1 MASESFMPTVKCSSC
16 GCQVPISMMG
26 EHVCAGGSDADEKAD
41 PSSADEPA
49 STAPPAPAT
58 SLFGRLNPFGALSA
72 EQPPAPQVDTT
83 VGDRLST
90 GPFQD
95 TRGSISLSP
104 KTQNAR
110 PGLGDDSQPMRRP
123 SAFAAGNEKDRAPN
137 LLQRMNSMTPGP
149 FDTGRR
155 PSASGRSVSD
165 FRPTTPLGR
174 SMTDLRP
181 NTPARSM
188 TDLRPNTPARSMT
201 DLGPNTPARSMT
213 NLRPNTPAG
222 SMADL
227 RPSTPIERPGTSN
240 ISAGPE
246 NPVTPMRG
254 NGPEGFGPPPRGPP
268 PRGPPPNGLSPSGP
282 PPMGPPPPGP
292 VQQDLKPD
300 DAVAMLNRAETF
312 PRPNPTP
319 EPPHRTPSAP
329 GFRPERPRRPSEA
342 ARDAGRGPMPGP
354 MLGPRPGA
362 MPGPISMTNDRMSRP
377 SRGPDTSRPPP
388 PRTGLVRARTTGP
401 DGAPAVPAIN
411 LAEEFGVGN
420 PYHQPSESVS
430 SNGSSQASSQGS
442 SQGNTVE
449 RRPSQASQASSRTS
463 PPRSVASSGRKGS
476 DTPTFDSSVTDLQ
489 SVVDEDGGKLT
500 RTPSTQSVPY
510 DGGIPQ
516 ALRKLRPPPLS
527 KRPPPPDGGYDP
539 RIDPRLQRNKSP
551 LASPALD
558 LSGLDDPMNRQFDRG
573 VSPQPAPSASPLLA
587 SATIERRDRSSTATA
602 NSQQERPPSQS
613 SQRPTERSSRQS
625 LSALEEQQQEPPQPE
640 SPSSPAEER
649 NEPQIETQAKEQQ
662 PSQPSQP
669 VEPPSAKSNEEK
681 QEPKTQTSPRAPGQD
696 ERPRRS
702 IDQTAKLDQ
711 DRERAPSQPRQAPS
725 TTSSRGDCK
734 GCNLPITGKS
744 ISSAD
749 GRLTGRYHKACFVC
763 FNCHQPFSSATFYVH
778 QDRPYCERHYHELN
792 GSLCGSCDNGIEG
805 QYLED
810 ERRRK
815 HHVGC
820 FRCGDCKLVLKDGY
834 FEVNG
839 KAYCEKDAW
848 RRVQWLAN
856 NGGGPGRK
864 PPPPGP
870 RFGPPGAGGP
880 PRTGPMGP
888 GMGGMGRPGM
898 GPMGM
903 GPGAHE
909 LPPPGMPRM
918 EKRMTRLG
926 MM

>member
-1 MASESFMPTVKCSSC
+1 
-16 GCQVPISMMG
+16 MG
-26 EHVCAGGSDADEKAD
+26 EHVCAGGSDTDDKTNTSPADEH
-41 PSSADEPA
+41 PSSA
-49 STAPPAPAT
+49 APSAPAT
-58 SLFGRLNPFGALSA
+58 SLFGRLNPFSALTA
-72 EQPPAPQVDTT
+72 EQPQAPQVDSA
-83 VGDRLST
+83 VADRLST
-90 GPFQD
+90 GPSQD

-104 KTQNAR
+104 KTQSGR
-110 PGLGDDSQPMRRP
+110 PGLGGPDDSQPIRRP
-123 SAFAAGNEKDRAPN
+123 SAFATGNDKDRAPN

-149 FDTGRR
+149 FDTDRR
-155 PSASGRSVSD
+155 PSAAGRSVSD

-181 NTPARSM
+181 STPARSM

-213 NLRPNTPAG
+213 DLRPNTPAG
-222 SMADL
+222 NMADL
-227 RPSTPIERPGTSN
+227 RPTTPIERPGTSASN
-240 ISAGPE
+240 ITAEPG

-254 NGPEGFGPPPRGPP
+254 NGPEGFGPGQRGPP
-268 PRGPPPNGLSPSGP
+268 PRGPPPSGP
-282 PPMGPPPPGP
+282 SPFGHPPMGPPPPGA
-292 VQQDLKPD
+292 VQQDLKPE
-300 DAVAMLNRAETF
+300 DAFAMLSRAQTF
-312 PRPNPTP
+312 PRPDQTA

-342 ARDAGRGPMPGP
+342 ARDAARSPMPGS
-354 MLGPRPGA
+354 
-362 MPGPISMTNDRMSRP
+362 MPGQMPGQMAGPIPMMNDRMRRP

-430 SNGSSQASSQGS
+430 SNGSSQASSNVSTQG
-442 SQGNTVE
+442 TTLE

-476 DTPTFDSSVTDLQ
+476 DTPTFDSSVTDLM
-489 SVVDEDGGKLT
+489 SVADEDGGKLT

-510 DGGIPQ
+510 DGGIPA

-558 LSGLDDPMNRQFDRG
+558 LSGLDDPMNKFDRG
-573 VSPQPAPSASPLLA
+573 VSSQLAPSASPLLA

-613 SQRPTERSSRQS
+613 SQRPAERSSRQS
-625 LSALEEQQQEPPQPE
+625 LSTAEVQQQESLQPE
-640 SPSSPAEER
+640 SPSSLADER
-649 NEPQIETQAKEQQ
+649 NKPQIETQTKERQ
-662 PSQPSQP
+662 PSQSSQP
-669 VEPPSAKSNEEK
+669 AESPAASPIEPR
-681 QEPKTQTSPRAPGQD
+681 QEPKTQASPRAPGPNEQQ
-696 ERPRRS
+696 RKS
-702 IDQTAKLDQ
+702 IDQAGRPDQ
-711 DRERAPSQPRQAPS
+711 ERERIPSQPRQALPS
-725 TTSSRGDCK
+725 TSSRGDCK

-763 FNCHQPFSSATFYVH
+763 FNCRQPFSSATFYVH

-834 FEVNG
+834 FEVHG

-856 NGGGPGRK
+856 NRK
-864 PPPPGP
+864 PPPPGQ
-870 RFGPPGAGGP
+870 RFGPPGPGGP

-888 GMGGMGRPGM
+888 GMGRPGMGPM

-903 GPGAHE
+903 GPGAHG

>member
-16 GCQVPISMMG
+16 GSQVPISMMG
-26 EHVCAGGSDADEKAD
+26 EHVCAGSSDADDK
-41 PSSADEPA
+41 ADEPA
-49 STAPPAPAT
+49 SAAPPAP
-58 SLFGRLNPFGALSA
+58 SLFGRLNPFSAVSA
-72 EQPPAPQVDTT
+72 EQPQAPQVDTT

-90 GPFQD
+90 GPSQD
-95 TRGSISLSP
+95 TRGSVSLSP
-104 KTQNAR
+104 KTQSGR
-110 PGLGDDSQPMRRP
+110 PSLGSTDDLQQLRRP
-123 SAFAAGNEKDRAPN
+123 SAFATGNEKDRAPS

-149 FDTGRR
+149 FDTDRQ
-155 PSASGRSVSD
+155 PSTSGRNVSD

-201 DLGPNTPARSMT
+201 DLQPT
-213 NLRPNTPAG
+213 
-222 SMADL
+222 
-227 RPSTPIERPGTSN
+227 TPIERPGTSARN
-240 ISAGPE
+240 LSTGPG
-246 NPVTPMRG
+246 NPMTPMSG
-254 NGPEGFGPPPRGPP
+254 NGFEG
-268 PRGPPPNGLSPSGP
+268 SGP
-282 PPMGPPPPGP
+282 PQRGPHPPGPPPPGL

-300 DAVAMLNRAETF
+300 DAFAMLNRAETF
-312 PRPNPTP
+312 PRSSQTP

-342 ARDAGRGPMPGP
+342 ARDAARGPVSGPMPGP
-354 MLGPRPGA
+354 
-362 MPGPISMTNDRMSRP
+362 MPGPISMTNDQMRRP

-420 PYHQPSESVS
+420 PYHTPSESVS
-430 SNGSSQASSQGS
+430 SNESSQASFNGSTQG
-442 SQGNTVE
+442 TTTLE
-449 RRPSQASQASSRTS
+449 RRSSQASQASSRTS
-463 PPRSVASSGRKGS
+463 PPRSVASSERKGS

-489 SVVDEDGGKLT
+489 STLDEDGGKLT

-516 ALRKLRPPPLS
+516 MLRKLRPPPLS
-527 KRPPPPDGGYDP
+527 KRPPPPEGGYDP

-558 LSGLDDPMNRQFDRG
+558 LSGLDDPMIRQFDRG

-587 SATIERRDRSSTATA
+587 SATIERKDRSSTATA
-602 NSQQERPPSQS
+602 NSQQERPASQS
-613 SQRPTERSSRQS
+613 SQPPAERSSRQF
-625 LSALEEQQQEPPQPE
+625 LSALEIQQQEPPQPD
-640 SPSSPAEER
+640 SPLSPADEQQM
-649 NEPQIETQAKEQQ
+649 PQMKTQAKERQ
-662 PSQPSQP
+662 PSQPPQP
-669 VEPPSAKSNEEK
+669 AESPAAKDAEEQ
-681 QEPKTQTSPRAPGQD
+681 QEPKTQTSPRAPGPDDWQ
-696 ERPRRS
+696 RRS
-702 IDQTAKLDQ
+702 SDGTAGPDQE
-711 DRERAPSQPRQAPS
+711 RERATSQPRQAPPA
-725 TTSSRGDCK
+725 TSSRGDCK

-763 FNCHQPFSSATFYVH
+763 SKCRQPFSSATFYVH

-848 RRVQWLAN
+848 RRMQWLASN
-856 NGGGPGRK
+856 GGGGPGRK

-888 GMGGMGRPGM
+888 MGPGMGRPGM
-898 GPMGM
+898 GP
-903 GPGAHE
+903 GAHD

-926 MM
+926 MI

>member
-1 MASESFMPTVKCSSC
+1 
-16 GCQVPISMMG
+16 
-26 EHVCAGGSDADEKAD
+26 
-41 PSSADEPA
+41 
-49 STAPPAPAT
+49 
-58 SLFGRLNPFGALSA
+58 
-72 EQPPAPQVDTT
+72 
-83 VGDRLST
+83 
-90 GPFQD
+90 
-95 TRGSISLSP
+95 
-104 KTQNAR
+104 
-110 PGLGDDSQPMRRP
+110 
-123 SAFAAGNEKDRAPN
+123 
-137 LLQRMNSMTPGP
+137 MNSMTPGP
-149 FDTGRR
+149 FDTDRR
-155 PSASGRSVSD
+155 PSAGGRSVSD

-188 TDLRPNTPARSMT
+188 TDLRPNAPARSNTDLGPATPARSMSNLRPT
-201 DLGPNTPARSMT
+201 TPAGDMAD
-213 NLRPNTPAG
+213 LRPNTPV
-222 SMADL
+222 
-227 RPSTPIERPGTSN
+227 ERPGTSASN
-240 ISAGPE
+240 ISAGPG

-254 NGPEGFGPPPRGPP
+254 NGPEGSGPPPRGPP
-268 PRGPPPNGLSPSGP
+268 PRGPPPNGLLPSGP
-282 PPMGPPPPGP
+282 PPSGPPPSGPPPPGP
-292 VQQDLKPD
+292 VQRDLNPD
-300 DAVAMLNRAETF
+300 AFAGPNRAETF
-312 PRPNPTP
+312 PRPNQTP
-319 EPPHRTPSAP
+319 EPPHRAPSAP

-342 ARDAGRGPMPGP
+342 AREAGRSPMPRPVPGPMSSSMPGPGMMTGP

-362 MPGPISMTNDRMSRP
+362 MPGPVPMTADRMRRP

-401 DGAPAVPAIN
+401 DGTPAVPAIN

-442 SQGNTVE
+442 SQGNTLE

-476 DTPTFDSSVTDLQ
+476 DTPTFDSSVTDMQ
-489 SVVDEDGGKLT
+489 SVMDEDGGKLT

-558 LSGLDDPMNRQFDRG
+558 LTALDDPMNRSFDRG
-573 VSPQPAPSASPLLA
+573 PSPQPAPSASPLLA

-625 LSALEEQQQEPPQPE
+625 LTVPEVQQQKPPQPE
-640 SPSSPAEER
+640 SPTSPAEEKPESPV
-649 NEPQIETQAKEQQ
+649 EPQAKERK
-662 PSQPSQP
+662 PSQASQP
-669 VEPPSAKSNEEK
+669 AEPSVASPV
-681 QEPKTQTSPRAPGQD
+681 QERQAPKTQTSPGAPGPD
-696 ERPRRS
+696 DRLRRS

-711 DRERAPSQPRQAPS
+711 DRERVPSQPRQAPPA
-725 TTSSRGDCK
+725 TSSRGDCK
-734 GCNLPITGKS
+734 GCNQPITGKS

-763 FNCHQPFSSATFYVH
+763 FKCHEPFSSATFYVH

-834 FEVNG
+834 FEVMG

-856 NGGGPGRK
+856 NGGGAGRK
-864 PPPPGP
+864 PPPPGG
-870 RFGPPGAGGP
+870 RFGPPGPGGP
-880 PRTGPMGP
+880 PRPGPMGP
-888 GMGGMGRPGM
+888 GMGRPGM
-898 GPMGM
+898 GPMGPMGM
-903 GPGAHE
+903 GPGAIG

>member
-1 MASESFMPTVKCSSC
+1 
-16 GCQVPISMMG
+16 
-26 EHVCAGGSDADEKAD
+26 
-41 PSSADEPA
+41 
-49 STAPPAPAT
+49 
-58 SLFGRLNPFGALSA
+58 
-72 EQPPAPQVDTT
+72 
-83 VGDRLST
+83 
-90 GPFQD
+90 
-95 TRGSISLSP
+95 
-104 KTQNAR
+104 
-110 PGLGDDSQPMRRP
+110 
-123 SAFAAGNEKDRAPN
+123 
-137 LLQRMNSMTPGP
+137 
-149 FDTGRR
+149 
-155 PSASGRSVSD
+155 
-165 FRPTTPLGR
+165 
-174 SMTDLRP
+174 
-181 NTPARSM
+181 
-188 TDLRPNTPARSMT
+188 
-201 DLGPNTPARSMT
+201 
-213 NLRPNTPAG
+213 
-222 SMADL
+222 
-227 RPSTPIERPGTSN
+227 
-240 ISAGPE
+240 
-246 NPVTPMRG
+246 
-254 NGPEGFGPPPRGPP
+254 
-268 PRGPPPNGLSPSGP
+268 
-282 PPMGPPPPGP
+282 
-292 VQQDLKPD
+292 
-300 DAVAMLNRAETF
+300 MLNRAQTF
-312 PRPNPTP
+312 PRPDQTP

-342 ARDAGRGPMPGP
+342 ARDAARGPVPGSMPG
-354 MLGPRPGA
+354 LGPRPGQ
-362 MPGPISMTNDRMSRP
+362 MPGQMAGPIPMMNDRMRRP

-401 DGAPAVPAIN
+401 DGAPTVPAIN

-430 SNGSSQASSQGS
+430 SNGSSQASSNGSTQG
-442 SQGNTVE
+442 TTLE

-476 DTPTFDSSVTDLQ
+476 DTPTFDSSVTDLM
-489 SVVDEDGGKLT
+489 SVADEDGGKLT

-510 DGGIPQ
+510 DGGIPA

-558 LSGLDDPMNRQFDRG
+558 FSGLDDPMNKFDRG

-625 LSALEEQQQEPPQPE
+625 LSTVDVPQQEPPQPG
-640 SPSSPAEER
+640 SPSSPVDEQ
-649 NEPQIETQAKEQQ
+649 NKPQIETQPKERQSSQSSQSAESPAASSVEQQ
-662 PSQPSQP
+662 
-669 VEPPSAKSNEEK
+669 
-681 QEPKTQTSPRAPGQD
+681 QEPKTLTSPRAPGQN
-696 ERPRRS
+696 EQPRGS
-702 IDQTAKLDQ
+702 IDQAGRHDQ
-711 DRERAPSQPRQAPS
+711 ERERTPSQPRQAPPS
-725 TTSSRGDCK
+725 TSSRGDCK

-763 FNCHQPFSSATFYVH
+763 STCRQRFSSATFYVH

-856 NGGGPGRK
+856 NRK
-864 PPPPGP
+864 PPPPGQ
-870 RFGPPGAGGP
+870 RFGPPGPGGP

-888 GMGGMGRPGM
+888 GMGRPGMGPM

-903 GPGAHE
+903 GPGAHG